1 MNIEKIFNTVMDFV
15 SSAVTSNSMK
25 QNMEKNYRQGKI
37 SDEDYDNYLNTIEAG
52 ERWKE
57 MRNNE

>member
-1 MNIEKIFNTVMDFV
+1 
-15 SSAVTSNSMK
+15 MK

>member
-1 MNIEKIFNTVMDFV
+1 MNIDKIFDTVMDFV
-15 SSAVTSNSMK
+15 SSAVTSNSTK
-25 QNMEKNYRQGKI
+25 QNMEKNYMQGKI
-37 SDEDYDNYLNTIEAG
+37 SDEDYDKYLNAIEAG

>member
-1 MNIEKIFNTVMDFV
+1 MNIEKIFNTVMDSV
-15 SSAVTSNSMK
+15 SSAVTSNSMN

>member
-1 MNIEKIFNTVMDFV
+1 MNIEKIFNTVMDSV

-57 MRNNE
+57 MRKNE